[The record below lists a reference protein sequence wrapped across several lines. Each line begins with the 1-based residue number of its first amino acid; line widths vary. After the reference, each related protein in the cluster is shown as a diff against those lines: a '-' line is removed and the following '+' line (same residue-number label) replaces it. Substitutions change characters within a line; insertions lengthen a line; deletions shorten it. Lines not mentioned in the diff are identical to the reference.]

1 MSSFIKEIL
10 LPVANILVS
19 NTKCDKKTI
28 VKSVVFA
35 VETYLKSDY
44 IETNTKESKES
55 KNTKE
60 FNIDHIEEKQKKKS
74 VKKSEKVEKKKKAEH
89 IEENTGKVCEYIF
102 VRSPK
107 KGQKCSSRI
116 DKKSEHY
123 CSKHIK
129 KPEEKDDTKAEKKVN
144 KKPADK
150 IKTEKTKAM
159 NQLSESLKNFID
171 NKKTTQIRVER
182 NKHGNY
188 ECVDEKLCGL
198 LVDPVTLEVFGTQD
212 ESGKINEL
220 TRDSIALC
228 KEVNLLYKLPLSL
241 SQIDDEKNKNNDK
254 EYENDDDVI
263 EDQDYDFY
271 EDDGMSDMLDIEG

>member
-10 LPVANILVS
+10 LPVTNILVS

-28 VKSVVFA
+28 VKSVVLA

-44 IETNTKESKES
+44 IETNIKESKES
-55 KNTKE
+55 
-60 FNIDHIEEKQKKKS
+60 NIDHIEEKQKKKS

-171 NKKTTQIRVER
+171 NKKTTQIRIER

-212 ESGKINEL
+212 ESGRINEL

-241 SQIDDEKNKNNDK
+241 SQIDDEKNKNIDK
-254 EYENDDDVI
+254 EYDNDDVI
-263 EDQDYDFY
+263 EDQDCDFY
-271 EDDGMSDMLDIEG
+271 EDDGMSDMSDIEG

>member
-10 LPVANILVS
+10 LPVTNILVS

-28 VKSVVFA
+28 VKSVVLA

-44 IETNTKESKES
+44 IETNIKESKES
-55 KNTKE
+55 KE
-60 FNIDHIEEKQKKKS
+60 SNIDHIEEKQKKKS
-74 VKKSEKVEKKKKAEH
+74 VKKSKKSEKSEKKKAEH

-171 NKKTTQIRVER
+171 NKKITQIRIER

-188 ECVDEKLCGL
+188 ECFDEKLCGL

-212 ESGKINEL
+212 ESGRINEL

-241 SQIDDEKNKNNDK
+241 SQIDDEKNKNIDK
-254 EYENDDDVI
+254 EYDNDDVI
-263 EDQDYDFY
+263 EDQDCDFY
-271 EDDGMSDMLDIEG
+271 EDDGMSDMSDIEG

>member
-10 LPVANILVS
+10 LPVTNILVS
-19 NTKCDKKTI
+19 NTKCDKKI
-28 VKSVVFA
+28 IIKSVVLA

-44 IETNTKESKES
+44 IETNIKESKES
-55 KNTKE
+55 
-60 FNIDHIEEKQKKKS
+60 NIDHIEEKQKKKS
-74 VKKSEKVEKKKKAEH
+74 VKKSEKVEKKKKAEQ

-171 NKKTTQIRVER
+171 NKKTTQIRIER

-212 ESGKINEL
+212 ESGRINEL

-241 SQIDDEKNKNNDK
+241 SQIDDEKNKNIDK
-254 EYENDDDVI
+254 EYDNDDVI
-263 EDQDYDFY
+263 EDQDCDFY
-271 EDDGMSDMLDIEG
+271 EDDGMSDMSDIEG

>member
-10 LPVANILVS
+10 LPVTNILVS

-28 VKSVVFA
+28 VKSVVLA

-44 IETNTKESKES
+44 IETNIKESKES
-55 KNTKE
+55 
-60 FNIDHIEEKQKKKS
+60 NIDHIEEKQKKKS
-74 VKKSEKVEKKKKAEH
+74 VKKSEKVEKKKAEH

-171 NKKTTQIRVER
+171 NKKTTQIRIER

-212 ESGKINEL
+212 ESGRINEL

-241 SQIDDEKNKNNDK
+241 SQIDDEKNKNIDK
-254 EYENDDDVI
+254 EYDNDDVI
-263 EDQDYDFY
+263 EDQDCDFY
-271 EDDGMSDMLDIEG
+271 EDDGMSDMSDIEG